1 MTVDCTYGL
10 NPQQA
15 EAVIN
20 TEGPMLIMA
29 GAGSGKTKVLTC
41 RVANLLQKGVRP
53 YRILAITFTNKAA
66 AEMRERVNNMSGPAA
81 KDVWLF
87 TFHAFCARFLRMEI
101 DKLPGYNKNFAI
113 YDTDDTKKLIKGI
126 LKELNIDD
134 NRFSPNKILNKI
146 SEAKNKL
153 IDAEH
158 FSQSID
164 SVDFNDKKVAEVYE
178 RYQTQLKLN
187 NALDF
192 DDLLMLSIKLLQEN
206 KEVREKYQDSFDYLL
221 VDEYQDTNHAQYLL
235 TKFLAAKH
243 RNICVV
249 GDADQSIYGWRGAD
263 IQNILDF
270 EKDYP
275 DAKVIKLE
283 QNYRSTQ
290 IILDAANAVIEN
302 NTGRKPKNL
311 WTENKSGADIIY
323 FQAVDERDEAR
334 FVIEQLQNLQR
345 TENKKLGDMAILY
358 RTNTQSRIF
367 EEMLIKSGISYN
379 MVGGLKFYERKEI
392 KDIIA
397 YLRVIF
403 NPADSLSLLRIIN
416 VPKRGIGDA
425 SLAKIQAHAA
435 ANNVSLFEAV
445 SNAAAID
452 GLSSRFVSK
461 LDDLA
466 GIIFELMNLA
476 NEAPVEDLIDR
487 VLRDTGYL
495 EELEN
500 ERTPQAQSRIDNLH
514 ELISV
519 AQEFAASE
527 EENNL
532 ENFLAHVAL
541 VSDIDDTELG
551 EDAIT
556 LMTLHSSK
564 GLEFS
569 VVFLVGM
576 EEGLFPHAR
585 TLMDETEIEEERRLC
600 YVGITRAKEK
610 LFLSSTKMR
619 TIYGNTVTYPPSRF
633 LQEIP
638 ARLVKTIKRQERF
651 SALENFK
658 QVSEKYSAR
667 PQKPAST
674 FNPHSFMPQ
683 KPAAA
688 AGGTGTRFNTGDR
701 VSHSKW
707 GEGMVVS
714 VKDSPDGQE
723 VKVAFAGAGVRS
735 LITGYALLK
744 KSQHLSGGHYGFRT
758 CASTGRSAETA
769 QGNTP
774 SRIFILCTGCAG
786 DYRRRI

>member
-101 DKLPGYNKNFAI
+101 DKLPGYGGNFAI
-113 YDTDDTKKLIKGI
+113 YDTADSQNLIKQI
-126 LKELNIDD
+126 LKEMNLDD
-134 NRFSPNKILNKI
+134 KRFQPSGILSRI
-146 SEAKNKL
+146 SNAKNAL
-153 IDAEH
+153 QDAAA
-158 FSQSID
+158 FARQAG
-164 SVDFNDKKVAEVYE
+164 DFYEQKVADIYSRYE
-178 RYQTQLKLN
+178 QKLQLN

-206 KEVREKYQDSFDYLL
+206 KEVREKYQDRFDYLL

-425 SLAKIQAHAA
+425 SLAKIQAYAA

-476 NEAPVEDLIDR
+476 SEAPVEDLIDR

-564 GLEFS
+564 GLEFPI
-569 VVFLVGM
+569 VFLVGM

-683 KPAAA
+683 KPAAV

-735 LITGYALLK
+735 LLTKYAVLK
-744 KSQHLSGGHYGFRT
+744 KL
-758 CASTGRSAETA
+758 
-769 QGNTP
+769 
-774 SRIFILCTGCAG
+774 
-786 DYRRRI
+786 

>member
-101 DKLPGYNKNFAI
+101 DKLPGYGGNFAI
-113 YDTDDTKKLIKGI
+113 YDTADSQNLIKQI
-126 LKELNIDD
+126 LKEMNLDD
-134 NRFSPNKILNKI
+134 KRFQPSGILSRI
-146 SEAKNKL
+146 SNAKNAL
-153 IDAEH
+153 QDAAA
-158 FSQSID
+158 FARQAG
-164 SVDFNDKKVAEVYE
+164 DFYEQKVADIYSRYE
-178 RYQTQLKLN
+178 QKLQLN

-206 KEVREKYQDSFDYLL
+206 KEVREKYQDRFDYLL

-425 SLAKIQAHAA
+425 SLAKIQAYAA

-487 VLRDTGYL
+487 VLHDTGYL

-519 AQEFAASE
+519 AQEFAKSE

-564 GLEFS
+564 GLEFP

-735 LITGYALLK
+735 LLTKYAVLK
-744 KSQHLSGGHYGFRT
+744 KL
-758 CASTGRSAETA
+758 
-769 QGNTP
+769 
-774 SRIFILCTGCAG
+774 
-786 DYRRRI
+786 

>member
-101 DKLPGYNKNFAI
+101 DKLPGYGGNFAI
-113 YDTDDTKKLIKGI
+113 YDTADSQNLIKQI
-126 LKELNIDD
+126 LKEMNLDD
-134 NRFSPNKILNKI
+134 KRFQPLGILSRI
-146 SEAKNKL
+146 SNAKNAL
-153 IDAEH
+153 QDAAA
-158 FSQSID
+158 FARQAG
-164 SVDFNDKKVAEVYE
+164 DFYEQKVADIYSRYE
-178 RYQTQLKLN
+178 QKLQLN

-206 KEVREKYQDSFDYLL
+206 KEVREKYQDRFDYLL
-221 VDEYQDTNHAQYLL
+221 VDEYQDTNHVQYLL
-235 TKFLAAKH
+235 TKILAEKH

-311 WTENKSGADIIY
+311 WTDNKGGAEITY
-323 FQAVDERDEAR
+323 FCANDGRDEAR
-334 FVIEQLQNLQR
+334 FVIEQVQNLQQ
-345 TENKKLGDMAILY
+345 TKGKKLGDMAVLY
-358 RTNTQSRIF
+358 RTNAQSRIF
-367 EEMLIKSGISYN
+367 EEMLVKSGISYN
-379 MVGGLKFYERKEI
+379 MVGSLKFYERKEI

-425 SLAKIQAHAA
+425 SLAKIQAYAA

-461 LDDLA
+461 LDDLSR
-466 GIIFELMNLA
+466 IIFEMMNQIDEIPVA
-476 NEAPVEDLIDR
+476 NLIN
-487 VLRDTGYL
+487 LLLNETGYVK
-495 EELEN
+495 ELEN
-500 ERTPQAQSRIDNLH
+500 ENTPQSQNRIQNLN
-514 ELISV
+514 EFITF
-519 AQEFAASE
+519 AQEFDENE
-527 EENNL
+527 EERTL
-532 ENFLAHVAL
+532 ENFLASVAL
-541 VSDIDDTELG
+541 VSDIDESEIDS
-551 EDAIT
+551 DAIT
-556 LMTLHSSK
+556 LMTLHSAK
-564 GLEFS
+564 GLEFPI
-569 VVFLVGM
+569 VFIVGM
-576 EEGLFPHAR
+576 EENIFPSAQAIKKEWEDDSK
-585 TLMDETEIEEERRLC
+585 MEEERRLC

-610 LFLSSTKMR
+610 LYLSSAKAR
-619 TIYGNTVTYPPSRF
+619 TIYGEDQYNKPSRF
-633 LQEIP
+633 LFEIP
-638 ARLVKTIKRQERF
+638 QNLIKTIKRQERF

-735 LITGYALLK
+735 LLTKYAVLK
-744 KSQHLSGGHYGFRT
+744 KL
-758 CASTGRSAETA
+758 
-769 QGNTP
+769 
-774 SRIFILCTGCAG
+774 
-786 DYRRRI
+786 

>member
-101 DKLPGYNKNFAI
+101 DKLPGYGGNFAI
-113 YDTDDTKKLIKGI
+113 YDTADSQNLIKQI
-126 LKELNIDD
+126 LKEMNLDD
-134 NRFSPNKILNKI
+134 KRFQPSGILSRI
-146 SEAKNKL
+146 SNAKNAL
-153 IDAEH
+153 QDAAA
-158 FSQSID
+158 FARQAG
-164 SVDFNDKKVAEVYE
+164 DFYEQKVADIYSRYE
-178 RYQTQLKLN
+178 QKLQLN

-206 KEVREKYQDSFDYLL
+206 KEVREKYQDRFDYLL

-425 SLAKIQAHAA
+425 SLAKIQAYAA

-564 GLEFS
+564 GLEFP

-651 SALENFK
+651 NALENFK

-683 KPAAA
+683 KPVAA

-735 LITGYALLK
+735 LLTKYAVLK
-744 KSQHLSGGHYGFRT
+744 KL
-758 CASTGRSAETA
+758 
-769 QGNTP
+769 
-774 SRIFILCTGCAG
+774 
-786 DYRRRI
+786 

>member
-101 DKLPGYNKNFAI
+101 DKLPGYGGNFAI
-113 YDTDDTKKLIKGI
+113 YDTADSQNLIKQI
-126 LKELNIDD
+126 LKEMNLDD
-134 NRFSPNKILNKI
+134 KRFQPSGILSRI
-146 SEAKNKL
+146 SNAKNAL
-153 IDAEH
+153 QDAAA
-158 FSQSID
+158 FARQTG
-164 SVDFNDKKVAEVYE
+164 DFYEQKVADIYSRYE
-178 RYQTQLKLN
+178 QKLQLN

-206 KEVREKYQDSFDYLL
+206 KEVREKYQDRFDYLL

-425 SLAKIQAHAA
+425 SLAKIQAYAA

-564 GLEFS
+564 GLEFP

-735 LITGYALLK
+735 LLTKYAVLK
-744 KSQHLSGGHYGFRT
+744 KL
-758 CASTGRSAETA
+758 
-769 QGNTP
+769 
-774 SRIFILCTGCAG
+774 
-786 DYRRRI
+786 

>member
-41 RVANLLQKGVRP
+41 RVANLLQKGVLP

-101 DKLPGYNKNFAI
+101 DKLPGYGGNFAI
-113 YDTDDTKKLIKGI
+113 YDTADSQNLIKQI
-126 LKELNIDD
+126 LKEMNLDD
-134 NRFSPNKILNKI
+134 KRFQPSGILSRI
-146 SEAKNKL
+146 SNAKNAL
-153 IDAEH
+153 QDAAA
-158 FSQSID
+158 FARQAG
-164 SVDFNDKKVAEVYE
+164 DFYEQKVADIYSRYE
-178 RYQTQLKLN
+178 QKLQLN

-206 KEVREKYQDSFDYLL
+206 KEVREKYQDRFDYLL

-270 EKDYP
+270 ENDYP

-425 SLAKIQAHAA
+425 SLAKIQSYAA

-445 SNAAAID
+445 SNAVAID

-476 NEAPVEDLIDR
+476 SEAPVEDLIDR

-564 GLEFS
+564 GLEFP

-735 LITGYALLK
+735 LLTKYAVLK
-744 KSQHLSGGHYGFRT
+744 KL
-758 CASTGRSAETA
+758 
-769 QGNTP
+769 
-774 SRIFILCTGCAG
+774 
-786 DYRRRI
+786 

>member
-101 DKLPGYNKNFAI
+101 DKLPGYGGNFAI
-113 YDTDDTKKLIKGI
+113 YDTADSQNLIKQI
-126 LKELNIDD
+126 LKEMNLDD
-134 NRFSPNKILNKI
+134 KRFQPSGILSRI
-146 SEAKNKL
+146 SNAKNAL
-153 IDAEH
+153 QDAAA
-158 FSQSID
+158 FARQAG
-164 SVDFNDKKVAEVYE
+164 DFYEQKVADIYSRYE
-178 RYQTQLKLN
+178 QKLQLN

-206 KEVREKYQDSFDYLL
+206 KEVREKYQDRFDYLL

-302 NTGRKPKNL
+302 NIGRKPKNL

-425 SLAKIQAHAA
+425 SLAKIQAYAA

-564 GLEFS
+564 GLEFP

-735 LITGYALLK
+735 LLTKYAVLK
-744 KSQHLSGGHYGFRT
+744 KL
-758 CASTGRSAETA
+758 
-769 QGNTP
+769 
-774 SRIFILCTGCAG
+774 
-786 DYRRRI
+786 

>member
-101 DKLPGYNKNFAI
+101 DKLPGYGGNFAI
-113 YDTDDTKKLIKGI
+113 YDTADSQNLIKQI
-126 LKELNIDD
+126 LKEMNLDD
-134 NRFSPNKILNKI
+134 KRFQPSGILSRI
-146 SEAKNKL
+146 SNAKNAL
-153 IDAEH
+153 QDAAA
-158 FSQSID
+158 FARQAG
-164 SVDFNDKKVAEVYE
+164 DFYEQKVADIYSRYE
-178 RYQTQLKLN
+178 QKLQLN

-206 KEVREKYQDSFDYLL
+206 KEVREKYQDRFDYLL

-425 SLAKIQAHAA
+425 SLAKIQAYAA

-564 GLEFS
+564 GLEFP

-638 ARLVKTIKRQERF
+638 AHLVKTIKRQERF

-735 LITGYALLK
+735 LLTKYAVLK
-744 KSQHLSGGHYGFRT
+744 KL
-758 CASTGRSAETA
+758 
-769 QGNTP
+769 
-774 SRIFILCTGCAG
+774 
-786 DYRRRI
+786 

>member
-101 DKLPGYNKNFAI
+101 DKLPGYGGNFAI
-113 YDTDDTKKLIKGI
+113 YDTADSQNLIKQI
-126 LKELNIDD
+126 LKEMNLDD
-134 NRFSPNKILNKI
+134 KRFQPSGILSRI
-146 SEAKNKL
+146 SNAKNAL
-153 IDAEH
+153 QDAAA
-158 FSQSID
+158 FARQAG
-164 SVDFNDKKVAEVYE
+164 DFYEQKVADIYSRYE
-178 RYQTQLKLN
+178 QKLQLN

-192 DDLLMLSIKLLQEN
+192 DDLLMLSIKLLQKN
-206 KEVREKYQDSFDYLL
+206 KEVREKYQDRFDYLL

-425 SLAKIQAHAA
+425 SLAKIQAYAA

-564 GLEFS
+564 GLEFP

-638 ARLVKTIKRQERF
+638 ASLVKTIKRQERF

-735 LITGYALLK
+735 LLTKYAVLK
-744 KSQHLSGGHYGFRT
+744 KL
-758 CASTGRSAETA
+758 
-769 QGNTP
+769 
-774 SRIFILCTGCAG
+774 
-786 DYRRRI
+786 

>member
-101 DKLPGYNKNFAI
+101 DKLPGYGGNFAI
-113 YDTDDTKKLIKGI
+113 YDTADSQNLIKQI
-126 LKELNIDD
+126 LKEMNLDD
-134 NRFSPNKILNKI
+134 KRFQPSGILSRI
-146 SEAKNKL
+146 SNAKNAL
-153 IDAEH
+153 QDAAA
-158 FSQSID
+158 FARQAG
-164 SVDFNDKKVAEVYE
+164 DFYEQKVADIYSRYE
-178 RYQTQLKLN
+178 QKLQLN

-206 KEVREKYQDSFDYLL
+206 KEVREKYQDRFDYLL

-425 SLAKIQAHAA
+425 SLAKIQAYAA

-564 GLEFS
+564 GLEFP

-658 QVSEKYSAR
+658 QVSEKYSTR

-688 AGGTGTRFNTGDR
+688 AGGTAGTRFNTGDR

-735 LITGYALLK
+735 LLTKYAVLK
-744 KSQHLSGGHYGFRT
+744 KL
-758 CASTGRSAETA
+758 
-769 QGNTP
+769 
-774 SRIFILCTGCAG
+774 
-786 DYRRRI
+786 

>member
-1 MTVDCTYGL
+1 MEERMTVDCTYGL

-101 DKLPGYNKNFAI
+101 DKLPGYGGNFAI
-113 YDTDDTKKLIKGI
+113 YDTADSQNLIKQI
-126 LKELNIDD
+126 LKEMNLDD
-134 NRFSPNKILNKI
+134 KRFQPSGILSRI
-146 SEAKNKL
+146 SNAKNAL
-153 IDAEH
+153 QDAAA
-158 FSQSID
+158 FARQAG
-164 SVDFNDKKVAEVYE
+164 DFYEQKVADIYSRYE
-178 RYQTQLKLN
+178 QKLQLN

-206 KEVREKYQDSFDYLL
+206 KEVREKYQDRFDYLL

-425 SLAKIQAHAA
+425 SLAKIQAYAA

-476 NEAPVEDLIDR
+476 SEAPVEDLIDR

-564 GLEFS
+564 GLEFP

-658 QVSEKYSAR
+658 QVSEKYSVR

-735 LITGYALLK
+735 LLTKYAVLK
-744 KSQHLSGGHYGFRT
+744 KL
-758 CASTGRSAETA
+758 
-769 QGNTP
+769 
-774 SRIFILCTGCAG
+774 
-786 DYRRRI
+786 

>member
-101 DKLPGYNKNFAI
+101 DKLPGYGGNFAI
-113 YDTDDTKKLIKGI
+113 YDTADSQNLIKQI
-126 LKELNIDD
+126 LKEMNLDD
-134 NRFSPNKILNKI
+134 KRFQPSGILSRI
-146 SEAKNKL
+146 SNAKNAL
-153 IDAEH
+153 QDAAA
-158 FSQSID
+158 FARQAG
-164 SVDFNDKKVAEVYE
+164 DFYEQKVADIYSRYE
-178 RYQTQLKLN
+178 QKLQLN

-206 KEVREKYQDSFDYLL
+206 KEVREKYQDRFDYLL

-425 SLAKIQAHAA
+425 SLAKIQAYAA
-435 ANNVSLFEAV
+435 GNNVSLFEAV

-564 GLEFS
+564 GLEFP

-683 KPAAA
+683 KPVAA

-735 LITGYALLK
+735 LLTKYAVLK
-744 KSQHLSGGHYGFRT
+744 KL
-758 CASTGRSAETA
+758 
-769 QGNTP
+769 
-774 SRIFILCTGCAG
+774 
-786 DYRRRI
+786 

>member
-101 DKLPGYNKNFAI
+101 DKLPGYGGNFAI
-113 YDTDDTKKLIKGI
+113 YDTADSQNLIKQI
-126 LKELNIDD
+126 LKEMNLDD
-134 NRFSPNKILNKI
+134 KRFQPSGILSRI
-146 SEAKNKL
+146 SNAKNAL
-153 IDAEH
+153 QDAAA
-158 FSQSID
+158 FARQAG
-164 SVDFNDKKVAEVYE
+164 DFYEQKVADIYSRYE
-178 RYQTQLKLN
+178 QKLQLN

-206 KEVREKYQDSFDYLL
+206 KEVREKYQDRFDYLL

-425 SLAKIQAHAA
+425 SLAKIQAYAA

-476 NEAPVEDLIDR
+476 SEAPVEDLIDR

-564 GLEFS
+564 GLEFP

-723 VKVAFAGAGVRS
+723 VKVAFAGAGCAQPAYQICGAEKIVSFKRR
-735 LITGYALLK
+735 ALW
-744 KSQHLSGGHYGFRT
+744 
-758 CASTGRSAETA
+758 
-769 QGNTP
+769 
-774 SRIFILCTGCAG
+774 I
-786 DYRRRI
+786 

>member
-101 DKLPGYNKNFAI
+101 DKLPGYGGNFAI
-113 YDTDDTKKLIKGI
+113 YDTADSQNLIKQI
-126 LKELNIDD
+126 LKEMNLDD
-134 NRFSPNKILNKI
+134 KRFQPSGILSRI
-146 SEAKNKL
+146 SNAKNAL
-153 IDAEH
+153 QDAAA
-158 FSQSID
+158 FARQAG
-164 SVDFNDKKVAEVYE
+164 DFYEQKVANIYSRYE
-178 RYQTQLKLN
+178 QKLQLN

-206 KEVREKYQDSFDYLL
+206 KEVREKYQDRFDYLL

-425 SLAKIQAHAA
+425 SLAKIQAYAA

-445 SNAAAID
+445 SNAAVID

-564 GLEFS
+564 GLEFP

-658 QVSEKYSAR
+658 QVSEKYSTR

-735 LITGYALLK
+735 LLTKYAVLK
-744 KSQHLSGGHYGFRT
+744 KL
-758 CASTGRSAETA
+758 
-769 QGNTP
+769 
-774 SRIFILCTGCAG
+774 
-786 DYRRRI
+786 

>member
-101 DKLPGYNKNFAI
+101 DKLPGYGGNFAI
-113 YDTDDTKKLIKGI
+113 YDTADSQNLIKQI
-126 LKELNIDD
+126 LKEMNLDD
-134 NRFSPNKILNKI
+134 KRFQPSGILSRI
-146 SEAKNKL
+146 SNAKNAL
-153 IDAEH
+153 QDAAA
-158 FSQSID
+158 FARQAG
-164 SVDFNDKKVAEVYE
+164 DFYEQKVADIYSRYE
-178 RYQTQLKLN
+178 QKLQLN

-206 KEVREKYQDSFDYLL
+206 KEVREKYQDRFDYLL

-425 SLAKIQAHAA
+425 SLAKIQAYAA
-435 ANNVSLFEAV
+435 GNNVSLFEAV

-476 NEAPVEDLIDR
+476 SEAPVEDLIDR

-564 GLEFS
+564 GLEFPI
-569 VVFLVGM
+569 VFLVGM

-658 QVSEKYSAR
+658 QVSEKYSTR

-683 KPAAA
+683 NPAAA

-735 LITGYALLK
+735 LLTKYAVLK
-744 KSQHLSGGHYGFRT
+744 KL
-758 CASTGRSAETA
+758 
-769 QGNTP
+769 
-774 SRIFILCTGCAG
+774 
-786 DYRRRI
+786 

>member
-29 GAGSGKTKVLTC
+29 GACSGKTKVLTC

-101 DKLPGYNKNFAI
+101 DKLPGYGGNFAI
-113 YDTDDTKKLIKGI
+113 YDTADSQNLIKQI
-126 LKELNIDD
+126 LKEMNLDD
-134 NRFSPNKILNKI
+134 KRFQPSGILSRI
-146 SEAKNKL
+146 SNAKNAL
-153 IDAEH
+153 QDAAA
-158 FSQSID
+158 FARQAG
-164 SVDFNDKKVAEVYE
+164 DFYEQKVADIYSRYE
-178 RYQTQLKLN
+178 QKLQLN

-206 KEVREKYQDSFDYLL
+206 KEVREKYQDRFDYLL

-263 IQNILDF
+263 IQNIIDF

-425 SLAKIQAHAA
+425 SLAKIQAYAA

-541 VSDIDDTELG
+541 VSDIDDMELG

-564 GLEFS
+564 GLEFP

-735 LITGYALLK
+735 LLTKYAVLK
-744 KSQHLSGGHYGFRT
+744 KL
-758 CASTGRSAETA
+758 
-769 QGNTP
+769 
-774 SRIFILCTGCAG
+774 
-786 DYRRRI
+786 

>member
-101 DKLPGYNKNFAI
+101 DKLPGYGGNFAI
-113 YDTDDTKKLIKGI
+113 YDTADSQNLIKQI
-126 LKELNIDD
+126 LKEMNLDD
-134 NRFSPNKILNKI
+134 KRFQPSGILSRI
-146 SEAKNKL
+146 SNAKNAL
-153 IDAEH
+153 QDAAA
-158 FSQSID
+158 FARQAG
-164 SVDFNDKKVAEVYE
+164 DFYEQKVADIYSRYE
-178 RYQTQLKLN
+178 QKLQLN

-206 KEVREKYQDSFDYLL
+206 KEVREKYQDRFDYLL

-243 RNICVV
+243 CNICVV

-425 SLAKIQAHAA
+425 SLAKIQAYAA

-487 VLRDTGYL
+487 VLHDTGYL

-564 GLEFS
+564 GLEFP

-683 KPAAA
+683 KPAAV

-735 LITGYALLK
+735 LLTKYAVLK
-744 KSQHLSGGHYGFRT
+744 KL
-758 CASTGRSAETA
+758 
-769 QGNTP
+769 
-774 SRIFILCTGCAG
+774 
-786 DYRRRI
+786 

>member
-101 DKLPGYNKNFAI
+101 DKLPGYGGNFAI
-113 YDTDDTKKLIKGI
+113 YDTADSQNLIKQI
-126 LKELNIDD
+126 LKEMNLDD
-134 NRFSPNKILNKI
+134 KRFQPSGILSRI
-146 SEAKNKL
+146 SNAKNAL
-153 IDAEH
+153 QDAAA
-158 FSQSID
+158 FARQAG
-164 SVDFNDKKVAEVYE
+164 DFYEQKVADIYSRYE
-178 RYQTQLKLN
+178 QKLQLN

-206 KEVREKYQDSFDYLL
+206 KEVREKYQDRFDYLL

-425 SLAKIQAHAA
+425 SLAKIQAYAA

-487 VLRDTGYL
+487 VLHDTGYL

-564 GLEFS
+564 GLEFP

-585 TLMDETEIEEERRLC
+585 TLMNETEIEEERRLC

-658 QVSEKYSAR
+658 QVSEKYNAK

-683 KPAAA
+683 KPAAV

-735 LITGYALLK
+735 LLTKYAVLK
-744 KSQHLSGGHYGFRT
+744 KL
-758 CASTGRSAETA
+758 
-769 QGNTP
+769 
-774 SRIFILCTGCAG
+774 
-786 DYRRRI
+786 

>member
-10 NPQQA
+10 NLQQA

-101 DKLPGYNKNFAI
+101 DKLPGYGGNFAI
-113 YDTDDTKKLIKGI
+113 YDTADSQNLIKQI
-126 LKELNIDD
+126 LKEMNLDD
-134 NRFSPNKILNKI
+134 KRFQPSGILSRI
-146 SEAKNKL
+146 SNAKNAL
-153 IDAEH
+153 QDAAA
-158 FSQSID
+158 FARQAG
-164 SVDFNDKKVAEVYE
+164 DFYEQKVADIYSRYE
-178 RYQTQLKLN
+178 QKLQLN

-206 KEVREKYQDSFDYLL
+206 KEVREKYQDRFDYLL

-425 SLAKIQAHAA
+425 SLAKIQAYAA

-445 SNAAAID
+445 SNAVAID

-476 NEAPVEDLIDR
+476 SEAPVEDLIDR

-564 GLEFS
+564 GLEFP

-683 KPAAA
+683 KTVAA

-735 LITGYALLK
+735 LLTKYAVLK
-744 KSQHLSGGHYGFRT
+744 KL
-758 CASTGRSAETA
+758 
-769 QGNTP
+769 
-774 SRIFILCTGCAG
+774 
-786 DYRRRI
+786 

>member
-101 DKLPGYNKNFAI
+101 DKLPGYGGNFAI
-113 YDTDDTKKLIKGI
+113 YDTADSQNLIKQI
-126 LKELNIDD
+126 LKEMNLDD
-134 NRFSPNKILNKI
+134 KRFQPSGILSRI
-146 SEAKNKL
+146 SNAKNAL
-153 IDAEH
+153 QDAAA
-158 FSQSID
+158 FARQAG
-164 SVDFNDKKVAEVYE
+164 DFYEQKVADIYSRYE
-178 RYQTQLKLN
+178 QKLQLN

-206 KEVREKYQDSFDYLL
+206 KEVREKYQDRFDYLL

-425 SLAKIQAHAA
+425 SLAKIQAYAA

-564 GLEFS
+564 GLEFP

-585 TLMDETEIEEERRLC
+585 TLMNETEIEEERRLC

-735 LITGYALLK
+735 LLTKYAVLK
-744 KSQHLSGGHYGFRT
+744 KL
-758 CASTGRSAETA
+758 
-769 QGNTP
+769 
-774 SRIFILCTGCAG
+774 
-786 DYRRRI
+786 

>member
-101 DKLPGYNKNFAI
+101 DKLPGYGGNFAI
-113 YDTDDTKKLIKGI
+113 YDTADSQNLIKQI
-126 LKELNIDD
+126 LKEMNLDD
-134 NRFSPNKILNKI
+134 KRFQPSGILSRI
-146 SEAKNKL
+146 SNAKNAL
-153 IDAEH
+153 QDAAA
-158 FSQSID
+158 FARQAG
-164 SVDFNDKKVAEVYE
+164 DFYEQKVADIYSRYE
-178 RYQTQLKLN
+178 QKLQLN

-206 KEVREKYQDSFDYLL
+206 KEVREKYQDRFDYLL

-311 WTENKSGADIIY
+311 WTENKNGADIIY

-425 SLAKIQAHAA
+425 SLAKIQAYAA

-476 NEAPVEDLIDR
+476 SEAPVEDLIDR

-564 GLEFS
+564 GLEFP

-658 QVSEKYSAR
+658 QVSEKYSTR

-688 AGGTGTRFNTGDR
+688 AGGTDTRFNTGDR

-735 LITGYALLK
+735 LLTKYAVLK
-744 KSQHLSGGHYGFRT
+744 KL
-758 CASTGRSAETA
+758 
-769 QGNTP
+769 
-774 SRIFILCTGCAG
+774 
-786 DYRRRI
+786 

>member
-101 DKLPGYNKNFAI
+101 DKLPGYGGNFAI
-113 YDTDDTKKLIKGI
+113 YDTADSQNLIKQI
-126 LKELNIDD
+126 LKEMNLDD
-134 NRFSPNKILNKI
+134 KRFQPSGILSRI
-146 SEAKNKL
+146 SNAKNAL
-153 IDAEH
+153 QDAAA
-158 FSQSID
+158 FARQAG
-164 SVDFNDKKVAEVYE
+164 DFYEQKVADIYSLYE
-178 RYQTQLKLN
+178 QKLQLN

-206 KEVREKYQDSFDYLL
+206 KEVREKYQDRFDYLL

-425 SLAKIQAHAA
+425 SLAKIQAYAA

-564 GLEFS
+564 GLEFP

-735 LITGYALLK
+735 LLTKYAVLK
-744 KSQHLSGGHYGFRT
+744 KL
-758 CASTGRSAETA
+758 
-769 QGNTP
+769 
-774 SRIFILCTGCAG
+774 
-786 DYRRRI
+786 

>member
-1 MTVDCTYGL
+1 MTVDCTCGL

-101 DKLPGYNKNFAI
+101 DKLPGYGGNFAI
-113 YDTDDTKKLIKGI
+113 YDTADSQNLIKQI
-126 LKELNIDD
+126 LKEMNLDD
-134 NRFSPNKILNKI
+134 KRFQPSGILSRI
-146 SEAKNKL
+146 SNAKNAL
-153 IDAEH
+153 QDAAA
-158 FSQSID
+158 FARQAG
-164 SVDFNDKKVAEVYE
+164 DFYEQKVADIYSRYE
-178 RYQTQLKLN
+178 QKLQLN

-206 KEVREKYQDSFDYLL
+206 KEVREKYQDRFDYLL

-425 SLAKIQAHAA
+425 SLAKIQAYAA

-476 NEAPVEDLIDR
+476 SEAPVEDLIDR

-564 GLEFS
+564 GLEFP
-569 VVFLVGM
+569 VVFLVGV

-638 ARLVKTIKRQERF
+638 AHLVKTIKRQERF

-735 LITGYALLK
+735 LLTKYAVLK
-744 KSQHLSGGHYGFRT
+744 KL
-758 CASTGRSAETA
+758 
-769 QGNTP
+769 
-774 SRIFILCTGCAG
+774 
-786 DYRRRI
+786 

>member
-101 DKLPGYNKNFAI
+101 DKLPGYGGNFAI
-113 YDTDDTKKLIKGI
+113 YDTADSQNLIKQI
-126 LKELNIDD
+126 LKEMNLDD
-134 NRFSPNKILNKI
+134 KRFQPSGILSRI
-146 SEAKNKL
+146 SNAKNDL
-153 IDAEH
+153 QDAAA
-158 FSQSID
+158 FARQAG
-164 SVDFNDKKVAEVYE
+164 DFYEQKVADIYSRYE
-178 RYQTQLKLN
+178 QKLQLN

-206 KEVREKYQDSFDYLL
+206 KEVREKYQDRFDYLL

-425 SLAKIQAHAA
+425 SLAKIQAYAA

-564 GLEFS
+564 GLEFP

-683 KPAAA
+683 KPAAT

-735 LITGYALLK
+735 LLTKYAVLK
-744 KSQHLSGGHYGFRT
+744 KL
-758 CASTGRSAETA
+758 
-769 QGNTP
+769 
-774 SRIFILCTGCAG
+774 
-786 DYRRRI
+786 

>member
-101 DKLPGYNKNFAI
+101 DKLPGYGGNFAI
-113 YDTDDTKKLIKGI
+113 YDTADSQNLIKQI
-126 LKELNIDD
+126 LKEMNLDD
-134 NRFSPNKILNKI
+134 KRFQPSGILSRI
-146 SEAKNKL
+146 SNAKNAL
-153 IDAEH
+153 QDAAA
-158 FSQSID
+158 FARQAG
-164 SVDFNDKKVAEVYE
+164 DFYEQKVADIYSRYE
-178 RYQTQLKLN
+178 QKLQLN

-206 KEVREKYQDSFDYLL
+206 KEVREKYQDRFDYLL

-425 SLAKIQAHAA
+425 SLAKIQAYAA

-445 SNAAAID
+445 SNAEAID

-476 NEAPVEDLIDR
+476 GEAPVEDLIDR
-487 VLRDTGYL
+487 VLHDTGYL

-519 AQEFAASE
+519 AQEFAKSE

-564 GLEFS
+564 GLEFP

-688 AGGTGTRFNTGDR
+688 AGGTAGTRFNTGDR

-735 LITGYALLK
+735 LLTKYAVLK
-744 KSQHLSGGHYGFRT
+744 KL
-758 CASTGRSAETA
+758 
-769 QGNTP
+769 
-774 SRIFILCTGCAG
+774 
-786 DYRRRI
+786 

>member
-101 DKLPGYNKNFAI
+101 DKLPGYGGNFAI
-113 YDTDDTKKLIKGI
+113 YDTADSQNLIKQI
-126 LKELNIDD
+126 LKEMNLDD
-134 NRFSPNKILNKI
+134 KRFQPSGILSRI
-146 SEAKNKL
+146 SNAKNAL
-153 IDAEH
+153 QDAEA
-158 FSQSID
+158 FARQAG
-164 SVDFNDKKVAEVYE
+164 DFYEQKVADIYSRYE
-178 RYQTQLKLN
+178 QKLQLN

-206 KEVREKYQDSFDYLL
+206 KEVREKYQDRFDYLL

-425 SLAKIQAHAA
+425 SLAKIQAYAA

-476 NEAPVEDLIDR
+476 SEAPVEDLIDR

-564 GLEFS
+564 GLEFPI
-569 VVFLVGM
+569 VFLVGM

-674 FNPHSFMPQ
+674 FNPHSFMTQ

-735 LITGYALLK
+735 LLTKYAVLK
-744 KSQHLSGGHYGFRT
+744 KL
-758 CASTGRSAETA
+758 
-769 QGNTP
+769 
-774 SRIFILCTGCAG
+774 
-786 DYRRRI
+786 

>member
-101 DKLPGYNKNFAI
+101 DKLPGYGGNFAI
-113 YDTDDTKKLIKGI
+113 YDTADSQNLIKQI
-126 LKELNIDD
+126 LKEMNLDD
-134 NRFSPNKILNKI
+134 KRFQPSGILSRI
-146 SEAKNKL
+146 SNAKNDL
-153 IDAEH
+153 QDAAS
-158 FSQSID
+158 FARQAG
-164 SVDFNDKKVAEVYE
+164 DFYEQKVADIYSRYE
-178 RYQTQLKLN
+178 QKLQLN

-206 KEVREKYQDSFDYLL
+206 KEVREKYQDRFDYLL

-425 SLAKIQAHAA
+425 SLAKIQAYAA

-445 SNAAAID
+445 SNAVAID

-564 GLEFS
+564 GLEFP

-735 LITGYALLK
+735 LLTKYAVLK
-744 KSQHLSGGHYGFRT
+744 KL
-758 CASTGRSAETA
+758 
-769 QGNTP
+769 
-774 SRIFILCTGCAG
+774 
-786 DYRRRI
+786 

>member
-101 DKLPGYNKNFAI
+101 DKLPGYGGNFAI
-113 YDTDDTKKLIKGI
+113 YDTADSQNLIKQI
-126 LKELNIDD
+126 LKEMNLDD
-134 NRFSPNKILNKI
+134 KRFQPSGILSRI
-146 SEAKNKL
+146 SNAKNAL
-153 IDAEH
+153 QDAAA
-158 FSQSID
+158 FARQAG
-164 SVDFNDKKVAEVYE
+164 DFYEQKVADIYSRYE
-178 RYQTQLKLN
+178 QKLQLN

-206 KEVREKYQDSFDYLL
+206 KEVREKYQDRFDYLL

-403 NPADSLSLLRIIN
+403 NPDDSLSLLRIIN

-425 SLAKIQAHAA
+425 SLAKIQAYAA

-564 GLEFS
+564 GLEFP

-667 PQKPAST
+667 PQKPVST

-735 LITGYALLK
+735 LLTKYAVLK
-744 KSQHLSGGHYGFRT
+744 KL
-758 CASTGRSAETA
+758 
-769 QGNTP
+769 
-774 SRIFILCTGCAG
+774 
-786 DYRRRI
+786 

>member
-134 NRFSPNKILNKI
+134 NRFSPNKILSKI
-146 SEAKNKL
+146 SDAKNKL

-206 KEVREKYQDSFDYLL
+206 KEVREKYQERFDYLL
-221 VDEYQDTNHAQYLL
+221 VDEYQDTNHVQYLL
-235 TKFLAAKH
+235 TKILAEKH

-302 NTGRKPKNL
+302 NTGRKPKKM
-311 WTENKSGADIIY
+311 WTDNKGGAEITYICANDG
-323 FQAVDERDEAR
+323 RDEAR
-334 FVIEQLQNLQR
+334 FVIEQVQNLQQ
-345 TENKKLGDMAILY
+345 TKGKKLGDMAVLY
-358 RTNTQSRIF
+358 RTNAQSRIF
-367 EEMLIKSGISYN
+367 EEMLVKSGISYN
-379 MVGGLKFYERKEI
+379 MVGSLKFYERKEI

-425 SLAKIQAHAA
+425 SLAKIQAYAA

-461 LDDLA
+461 LDDLSR
-466 GIIFELMNLA
+466 IIFEMMNQIDEIPVA
-476 NEAPVEDLIDR
+476 NLIN
-487 VLRDTGYL
+487 LLLNETGYVK
-495 EELEN
+495 ELEN
-500 ERTPQAQSRIDNLH
+500 ENTPQSQNRIQNLN
-514 ELISV
+514 EFITF
-519 AQEFAASE
+519 AQEFDENE
-527 EENNL
+527 EERTL
-532 ENFLAHVAL
+532 ENFLASVAL
-541 VSDIDDTELG
+541 VSDIDESEIDS
-551 EDAIT
+551 DAIT
-556 LMTLHSSK
+556 LMTLHSAK
-564 GLEFS
+564 GLEFPI
-569 VVFLVGM
+569 VFIVGM
-576 EEGLFPHAR
+576 EENIFPSAQAIKKEWEDDSK
-585 TLMDETEIEEERRLC
+585 MEEERRLC

-610 LFLSSTKMR
+610 LYLSSAKAR
-619 TIYGNTVTYPPSRF
+619 TIYGEDQYNKPSRF
-633 LQEIP
+633 LFEIP
-638 ARLVKTIKRQERF
+638 QNLIKTIKRQERF

-735 LITGYALLK
+735 LLTKYAVLK
-744 KSQHLSGGHYGFRT
+744 KL
-758 CASTGRSAETA
+758 
-769 QGNTP
+769 
-774 SRIFILCTGCAG
+774 
-786 DYRRRI
+786 

>member
-1 MTVDCTYGL
+1 MTDCTYGL

-66 AEMRERVNNMSGPAA
+66 AEMRERVNNMSGAAA

-101 DKLPGYNKNFAI
+101 DKLPGYGGNFAI
-113 YDTDDTKKLIKGI
+113 YDTADSQNLIKQI
-126 LKELNIDD
+126 LKEQNLDD
-134 NRFSPNKILNKI
+134 KRFQPAGILSRI
-146 SEAKNKL
+146 SNAKNAL
-153 IDAEH
+153 QDADAFAREAG
-158 FSQSID
+158 
-164 SVDFNDKKVAEVYE
+164 DFYEQKVAEVYAS
-178 RYQTQLKLN
+178 YQQKLQTN

-192 DDLLMLSIKLLQEN
+192 DDLLMLSIKLLNEN
-206 KEVREKYQDSFDYLL
+206 KEVREKYQERFDYLL

-235 TKFLAAKH
+235 TKLLAAKH

-290 IILDAANAVIEN
+290 VILDAANAVIEN

-311 WTENKSGADIIY
+311 WTDNKSGAEITY

-334 FVIEQLQNLQR
+334 FVIEQVQNLQQ
-345 TENKKLGDMAILY
+345 TEGKKLGDMAVLY

-445 SNAAAID
+445 SNASAID
-452 GLSSRFVSK
+452 GLSSRFVTK

-466 GIIFELMNLA
+466 GVIFELMNLSA
-476 NEAPVEDLIDR
+476 EVPVETLIER

-500 ERTPQAQSRIDNLH
+500 ERTPQAQSRIDNLQ

-519 AQEFAASE
+519 AQEFAKSE

-541 VSDIDDTELG
+541 VSDIDDAELG

-564 GLEFS
+564 GLEFP
-569 VVFLVGM
+569 VVFLAGM
-576 EEGLFPHAR
+576 EEGIFPHAR

-638 ARLVKTIKRQERF
+638 QHLVKTIKRQERP
-651 SALENFK
+651 SALDNFK
-658 QVSEKYSAR
+658 KVSEKR
-667 PQKPAST
+667 ST
-674 FNPHSFMPQ
+674 WCNN
-683 KPAAA
+683 
-688 AGGTGTRFNTGDR
+688 FNTRGYVPANKYPAGAGTKGTFSVGER
-701 VSHSKW
+701 VNHSKW
-707 GEGMVVS
+707 GDGMVVA
-714 VKDSPDGQE
+714 VKDCDDGQE

-735 LITGYALLK
+735 LLTKYAVLK
-744 KSQHLSGGHYGFRT
+744 KL
-758 CASTGRSAETA
+758 
-769 QGNTP
+769 
-774 SRIFILCTGCAG
+774 
-786 DYRRRI
+786 

>member
-101 DKLPGYNKNFAI
+101 DKLPGYGGNFAI
-113 YDTDDTKKLIKGI
+113 YDTADSQNLIKQI
-126 LKELNIDD
+126 LKEMNLDD
-134 NRFSPNKILNKI
+134 KRFQPSGILSRI
-146 SEAKNKL
+146 SNAKNAL
-153 IDAEH
+153 QDAAA
-158 FSQSID
+158 FARQAG
-164 SVDFNDKKVAEVYE
+164 DFYEQKVADIYSRYE
-178 RYQTQLKLN
+178 QKLQLN

-206 KEVREKYQDSFDYLL
+206 KEVREKYQERFDYLL

-425 SLAKIQAHAA
+425 SLAKIQAYAA

-564 GLEFS
+564 GLEFP

-667 PQKPAST
+667 LQKPAST

-735 LITGYALLK
+735 LLTKYAVLK
-744 KSQHLSGGHYGFRT
+744 KL
-758 CASTGRSAETA
+758 
-769 QGNTP
+769 
-774 SRIFILCTGCAG
+774 
-786 DYRRRI
+786 

>member
-66 AEMRERVNNMSGPAA
+66 AEMRERVNNISGPAA

-101 DKLPGYNKNFAI
+101 DKLPGYGGNFAI
-113 YDTDDTKKLIKGI
+113 YDTADSQNLIKQI
-126 LKELNIDD
+126 LKEMNLDD
-134 NRFSPNKILNKI
+134 KRFQPSGILSRI
-146 SEAKNKL
+146 SNAKNAL
-153 IDAEH
+153 QDAAA
-158 FSQSID
+158 FARQAG
-164 SVDFNDKKVAEVYE
+164 DFYEQKVADIYSRYE
-178 RYQTQLKLN
+178 QKLQLN

-206 KEVREKYQDSFDYLL
+206 KEVREKYQDRFDYLL

-476 NEAPVEDLIDR
+476 SEAPVEDLIDR

-564 GLEFS
+564 GLEFP

-735 LITGYALLK
+735 LLTKYAVLK
-744 KSQHLSGGHYGFRT
+744 KL
-758 CASTGRSAETA
+758 
-769 QGNTP
+769 
-774 SRIFILCTGCAG
+774 
-786 DYRRRI
+786 

>member
-15 EAVIN
+15 KAVIN

-101 DKLPGYNKNFAI
+101 DKLPGYGGNFAI
-113 YDTDDTKKLIKGI
+113 YDTADSQNLIKQI
-126 LKELNIDD
+126 LKEMNLDD
-134 NRFSPNKILNKI
+134 KRFQPSGILSRI
-146 SEAKNKL
+146 SNAKNAL
-153 IDAEH
+153 QDAAA
-158 FSQSID
+158 FARQAG
-164 SVDFNDKKVAEVYE
+164 DFYEQKVADIYSRYE
-178 RYQTQLKLN
+178 QKLQLN

-192 DDLLMLSIKLLQEN
+192 DDLLMLSIKLLQKN
-206 KEVREKYQDSFDYLL
+206 KEVREKYQDRFDYLL

-345 TENKKLGDMAILY
+345 IENKKLGDMAILY

-425 SLAKIQAHAA
+425 SLAKIQAYAA

-564 GLEFS
+564 GLEFP

-667 PQKPAST
+667 PQKPVST

-735 LITGYALLK
+735 LLTKYAVLK
-744 KSQHLSGGHYGFRT
+744 KL
-758 CASTGRSAETA
+758 
-769 QGNTP
+769 
-774 SRIFILCTGCAG
+774 
-786 DYRRRI
+786 

>member
-101 DKLPGYNKNFAI
+101 DKLPGYGGNFAI
-113 YDTDDTKKLIKGI
+113 YDTADSQNLIKQI
-126 LKELNIDD
+126 LKEMNLDD
-134 NRFSPNKILNKI
+134 KRFQPSGILSRI
-146 SEAKNKL
+146 SNAKNAL
-153 IDAEH
+153 QDAAA
-158 FSQSID
+158 FARQAG
-164 SVDFNDKKVAEVYE
+164 DFYEQKVADIYSRYE
-178 RYQTQLKLN
+178 QKLQLN

-206 KEVREKYQDSFDYLL
+206 KEVREKYQDRFDYLL

-425 SLAKIQAHAA
+425 SLAKIQAYAA

-541 VSDIDDTELG
+541 VSDTDDTELG

-564 GLEFS
+564 GLEFP

-735 LITGYALLK
+735 LLTKYALLK
-744 KSQHLSGGHYGFRT
+744 KL
-758 CASTGRSAETA
+758 
-769 QGNTP
+769 
-774 SRIFILCTGCAG
+774 
-786 DYRRRI
+786 

>member
-101 DKLPGYNKNFAI
+101 DKLPGYGGNFAI
-113 YDTDDTKKLIKGI
+113 YDTADSQNLIKQI
-126 LKELNIDD
+126 LKEMNLDD
-134 NRFSPNKILNKI
+134 KRFQPSGILSRI
-146 SEAKNKL
+146 SNAKNAL
-153 IDAEH
+153 QDAAA
-158 FSQSID
+158 FARQAG
-164 SVDFNDKKVAEVYE
+164 DFYEQKVADIYSRYE
-178 RYQTQLKLN
+178 QKLQLN

-206 KEVREKYQDSFDYLL
+206 KEVREKYQDRFDYLL

-283 QNYRSTQ
+283 QNYRSTK

-425 SLAKIQAHAA
+425 SLAKIQAYAA

-564 GLEFS
+564 GLEFP

-576 EEGLFPHAR
+576 EEGIFPHAR

-735 LITGYALLK
+735 LLTKYAVLK
-744 KSQHLSGGHYGFRT
+744 KL
-758 CASTGRSAETA
+758 
-769 QGNTP
+769 
-774 SRIFILCTGCAG
+774 
-786 DYRRRI
+786 